1 MQLWTLE
8 DRRVK
13 SMNLAELN
21 VQEEWAYYNKVAP
34 FQVYKMNDKEVK
46 YRYYKKEDAKA
57 TLVVL
62 AGGSGLADSFSCF

>member
-46 YRYYKKEDAKA
+46 Y
-57 TLVVL
+57 
-62 AGGSGLADSFSCF
+62 